1 MRSLVA
7 ASITAFAWL
16 IAPAAAKPPPCW
28 FQQRVNAARLPAS
41 TCDIRAT
48 SNNTWKLTSNDGSHD
63 FASMCCLEDVSMSLS
78 PLAWAPDGGF
88 GQFTFDSIFGMFLRQ
103 QSFRSCIQHSPEAPT
118 RWGRDRP
125 PGDSHSQANPVI
137 LKAFHAPK

>member
-16 IAPAAAKPPPCW
+16 IAPAAAKPTPCW

-48 SNNTWKLTSNDGSHD
+48 SNNTWKLTSNDGLVRTIRLFSD
-63 FASMCCLEDVSMSLS
+63 GEATVVL
-78 PLAWAPDGGF
+78 DGGIYRARWVRDVQGDIRIIF
-88 GQFTFDSIFGMFLRQ
+88 SDSEFIFRL
-103 QSFRSCIQHSPEAPT
+103 
-118 RWGRDRP
+118 
-125 PGDSHSQANPVI
+125 
-137 LKAFHAPK
+137 